1 MHVVLKQTASAE
13 KLKAVAGEENA
24 SAYHSCFGST
34 YIRHTSVVQGNRDRQ
49 PALMTLLHMQ
59 S

>member
-1 MHVVLKQTASAE
+1 MHVISRQTASAE
-13 KLKAVAGEENA
+13 KLKAVAREENA

-34 YIRHTSVVQGNRDRQ
+34 YIRHTSMVQGNRDRQ
-49 PALMTLLHMQ
+49 PALMTLIHMQ